1 MSGGHEF
8 TVRINTSDK
17 SVDRKEAAEILQWL
31 VSDASKYH
39 EHIDYVTVA
48 PRDMDDH
55 EADRMFKMLDLFTE
69 SDIED
74 AAEFRDRL
82 G

>member
-1 MSGGHEF
+1 ME
-8 TVRINTSDK
+8 
-17 SVDRKEAAEILQWL
+17 
-31 VSDASKYH
+31 
-39 EHIDYVTVA
+39 
-48 PRDMDDH
+48 DH